1 VREIFGTAWQA
12 GQDPERIE
20 VTVGKSGVRHLDL
33 AQVWTPKEGW
43 QFSDEA
49 DHRALDEVHWKSIDK
64 GWVSPCC
71 PLPHLHIHDLW
82 VDIYAWHDFVFY
94 GMLHC
99 AMPVATSIYGNLMH
113 HPYRNA

>member
-1 VREIFGTAWQA
+1 MTPAYNMRTFPLQAKARNPGDVVREIFGTAWQA

-20 VTVGKSGVRHLDL
+20 VTVGKTGVRHLDL

-64 GWVSPCC
+64 GWVSP
-71 PLPHLHIHDLW
+71 
-82 VDIYAWHDFVFY
+82 
-94 GMLHC
+94 
-99 AMPVATSIYGNLMH
+99 
-113 HPYRNA
+113 